1 MKDQFETKIKELVE
15 EFSYDYEPKAWK
27 SLSKK
32 LPQANSGLS
41 WLGKVAISAI
51 LAAGFIAIWYNYSPK
66 NDRSKNTAQVAK
78 NKFQTTE
85 QRNPSFSQ
93 KAQKNTKPTKPKKNQ
108 NILTIAPNNANNKGW
123 TQMTQEV
130 VVDPHWYL
138 TPISPLIQQE
148 IALSD
153 PNVPLNPDTDSKLPN
168 EAKNIANEHN
178 GNQAPS
184 EVPVPCKVPKITL
197 DADAINYEEGT
208 PRIRINA
215 ENTGTDITW
224 SANGTLINQTNRGV
238 DLLAFQGQTY
248 TITALA
254 QLDGCQRTEKIKV
267 TANEDYNL
275 LAVNAF
281 NPESRDERNATFM
294 PYALTIREV
303 GFELLIIDP
312 DNGGLVFKTTDAQ
325 NPWTGI
331 DQRNGQLVG
340 AQKAYIW
347 KVTLQQVLPNEKT
360 TYSGTIVRI

>member
-15 EFSYDYEPKAWK
+15 EFSYDYDPTAWM

-32 LPQANSGLS
+32 LPKANTGLS
-41 WLGKVAISAI
+41 RLGKVAIAAI
-51 LAAGFIAIWYNYSPK
+51 LSIGLIAIWYNFSPK
-66 NDRSKNTAQVAK
+66 NERSNNAGRIAK
-78 NKFQTTE
+78 NKTQTLEKTN
-85 QRNPSFSQ
+85 QLSALNTQ
-93 KAQKNTKPTKPKKNQ
+93 KSKKPTKPNANQ
-108 NILTIAPNNANNKGW
+108 NILTIAPNNATKQGF
-123 TQMTQEV
+123 TPFTQEV
-130 VVDPHWYL
+130 VLDPDWYSP
-138 TPISPLIQQE
+138 PILFNQQE
-148 IALSD
+148 ITLSV
-153 PNVPLNPDTDSKLPN
+153 PNEQLNANTDSKSQN
-168 EAKNIANEHN
+168 EAQNLANDQN
-178 GNQAPS
+178 GNQAS
-184 EVPVPCKVPKITL
+184 SAVPIPCKVPKIIL

-215 ENTGTDITW
+215 ENTGADITW
-224 SANGTLINQTNRGV
+224 SANGTLINQTNRSV

-248 TITALA
+248 TITAHA
-254 QLDGCQRTEKIKV
+254 QLDGCHSTEKIKV
-267 TANEDYNL
+267 TSNEDYNL

-281 NPESRDERNATFM
+281 NPASRDERNATFM

-303 GFELLIIDP
+303 RFELLIIDP